1 MTDYFE
7 LAELADRILA
17 ISDDDIETLVDVL
30 DTLEEEMKE
39 ELLHSDFLNA
49 FQVFYYYFRERPTE
63 LGEERLILEPATA
76 LGGGVMFEEQDLFEL
91 VIRVEDRLP
100 QVLVTDGSTVLASFS
115 GRSAY
120 RDAVR
125 FAEEEAI

>member
-1 MTDYFE
+1 
-7 LAELADRILA
+7 
-17 ISDDDIETLVDVL
+17 
-30 DTLEEEMKE
+30 
-39 ELLHSDFLNA
+39 
-49 FQVFYYYFRERPTE
+49 
-63 LGEERLILEPATA
+63 
-76 LGGGVMFEEQDLFEL
+76 MFEEQDLFEL